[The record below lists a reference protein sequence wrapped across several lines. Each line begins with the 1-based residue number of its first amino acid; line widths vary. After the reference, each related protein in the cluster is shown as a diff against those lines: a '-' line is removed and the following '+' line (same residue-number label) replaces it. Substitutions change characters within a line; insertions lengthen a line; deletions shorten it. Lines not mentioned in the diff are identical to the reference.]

1 MTGNEIFDSEPADT
15 SFVGEDED
23 HSKCSFSVGVHKGA
37 TVGQGT
43 LDANGYWSRP
53 CTFCA
58 RKQEKEHPEGG
69 AVWPLPVSRKLTLK
83 EEADWLRREV
93 RFYSNGGCE
102 SCAAYDTEADRCNY
116 GGTCHEGDRH
126 WQDEEPTKPLGCTE
140 PTTKDLIEDV
150 GNYYGLSDDTY
161 EEPGVESKL
170 AEILTNAITK
180 EIRHIIHNRF
190 WGPDKSGETPR
201 CTKPLTKELI
211 EEVNHY
217 YSLLADELEES
228 TPRTLKRMLGQGIAE
243 YDEDGINCAVTIEP
257 TDSADS
263 MVVSVD

>member
-83 EEADWLRREV
+83 EENDWLRREV

-140 PTTKDLIEDV
+140 PITKDLIEEV
-150 GNYYGLSDDTY
+150 QRSYGAYNSCTD
-161 EEPGVESKL
+161 EPSKR
-170 AEILTNAITK
+170 TFK
-180 EIRHIIHNRF
+180 QM
-190 WGPDKSGETPR
+190 
-201 CTKPLTKELI
+201 
-211 EEVNHY
+211 
-217 YSLLADELEES
+217 LE
-228 TPRTLKRMLGQGIAE
+228 QGIV
-243 YDEDGINCAVTIEP
+243 INHLT
-257 TDSADS
+257 SS
-263 MVVSVD
+263 KQ